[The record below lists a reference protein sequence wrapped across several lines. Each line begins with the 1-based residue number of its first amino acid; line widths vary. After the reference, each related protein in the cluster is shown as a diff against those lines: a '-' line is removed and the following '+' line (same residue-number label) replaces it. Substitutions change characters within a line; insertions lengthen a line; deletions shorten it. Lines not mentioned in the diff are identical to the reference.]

1 MGHEDMEDHNYYYF
15 KNKFKASVPK
25 LKKNYSISFSKTII
39 QRFFFKNLNLNIPES
54 KNKHQYPLWFYF
66 KVDKKIWYFYH
77 FPSFILRKL
86 PQQG

>member
-39 QRFFFKNLNLNIPES
+39 QIIFS
-54 KNKHQYPLWFYF
+54 KN
-66 KVDKKIWYFYH
+66 
-77 FPSFILRKL
+77 
-86 PQQG
+86 